1 MNSTETSG
9 SVIKRDLTTSFEL
22 FFQEPKPMQQKM
34 LHYRHFIALGG
45 MDLFLSQTKQ
55 NLRDPK
61 VGHLAL
67 TLSILSFFSF
77 EI

>member
-34 LHYRHFIALGG
+34 LHYRHIIALGG

-55 NLRDPK
+55 NL
-61 VGHLAL
+61 
-67 TLSILSFFSF
+67 
-77 EI
+77 